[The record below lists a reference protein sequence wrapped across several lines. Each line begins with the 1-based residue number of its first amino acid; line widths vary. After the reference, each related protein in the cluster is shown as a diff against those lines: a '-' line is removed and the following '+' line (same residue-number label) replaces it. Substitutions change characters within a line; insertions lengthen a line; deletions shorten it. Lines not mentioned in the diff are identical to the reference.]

1 MSQNQQQQKIP
12 QLYVIPEPLRIQ
24 LRRYLGRQP
33 YDEVRDLC
41 WALENLNTVTLANPR
56 PAEELVDKVRE
67 EIDKLGD
74 AEPTQGQVLE
84 IIDEIKTDK
93 EKEG

>member
-1 MSQNQQQQKIP
+1 
-12 QLYVIPEPLRIQ
+12 
-24 LRRYLGRQP
+24 
-33 YDEVRDLC
+33 
-41 WALENLNTVTLANPR
+41 LENLNTVTLANPR